1 MLSLLTQ
8 INWLAVAVAGIAAL
22 AVGVVWYLP
31 PTFGTLWGTFVKRYT
46 GLSDADLMPSNI
58 PFTMFLWLLGFL
70 LNAIVL
76 AIVIRGMDISNL
88 WDGILL
94 GAVVW
99 AGLGLTISS
108 WPVIHAKQPPGLWLL
123 NGAAFLLIQVV
134 MVAILMFWT

>member
-8 INWLAVAVAGIAAL
+8 IDWLAVAVAGIAAL
-22 AVGVVWYLP
+22 AVGIVWYLP
-31 PTFGTLWGTFVKRYT
+31 STFGTRWASFVKHYT
-46 GLSDADLMPSNI
+46 GLSDASLMPSNI
-58 PFTMFLWLLGFL
+58 LLTMFWWLLGFL

-76 AIVIRGMDISNL
+76 AILMRGMALSNP

-94 GAVVW
+94 GVIVW

-123 NGAAFLLIQVV
+123 NGAAFLMMQVV
-134 MVAILMFWT
+134 MAAILVLWT